1 LTESGYDAKDITVLE
16 GLEAVR
22 RRPGMYIGST
32 GPRGLHHL
40 VYEVVDNSVD
50 EALQGRCDH
59 IQVDLAP
66 DGRVTV
72 SDNGSGIPVA
82 VMAEFG
88 LPAAEVVMTKLHAGG
103 KFGGGGYKVSG
114 GLHGVG
120 ISVVNALSEELLL
133 EIKRDGHVW
142 RQRYERGE
150 PMTKLEKAEKSTET
164 GTTITFLPDG
174 GIFEETDF
182 AFETLSQRLREMAF
196 LTKGLRIELVDERAG
211 GERADFKYDGGIRD
225 FIAFVN
231 ASKEPVHKDVIYFE
245 SQGGDGDGE
254 VEVAMQWN
262 NSYVESTF
270 SFANNINTHEG
281 GTHLSGFK
289 AALTRTLNE
298 YARNKGLLKE
308 KDEELTGD
316 DCREGLAAIV
326 SVKLQDP
333 QFEGQTKTKLG
344 NPSMR
349 GVVQS
354 ACNAR
359 LNEYLEEH
367 PNEARA
373 IVNKL
378 IAASRARQAARKARE
393 LIRRKTALGGG
404 GLPGKLADCSVR
416 DPASAELYLVEG
428 DSAGGSAVEARDRS
442 FQAILPLRGKIIN
455 VEKARINKVLSNN
468 EIQAMITAVGTGI
481 GEEFNLEGARYHK
494 IVVTCDADVDGAHIR
509 TLILTFLFRHMTE
522 LIEAGYVYIAQ
533 PPLYKLRV
541 GSDDRYFEKEL
552 QLEDWL
558 MRERLA
564 KVEVADRTGEPSRLT
579 EARLQRLQRT
589 VKEYEGWASKLREQF
604 GNTAVVYAKDHRLIE
619 HDITTVADL
628 ERYFAEQVPDEELHR
643 VEVVGREDGGLRVRI
658 IEKTTGAAQMTVVPL
673 ALFSSPGYQSL
684 RSTHARLVELTG
696 PPPFTVRMG
705 KLAEDVH
712 TFEALRPVILE
723 MAKEGLNLQR
733 FKGLGEM
740 NPEQLWETTMNP
752 ENRVLKKV
760 SVDDAAA
767 ADQMFTMLMGPRRQV
782 PRRVDERPDR
792 WRLTRWAAG
801 GSSRRTSRRRC
812 ARATS
817 ITR

>member
-82 VMAEFG
+82 VMPELG

-150 PMTKLEKAEKSTET
+150 PMTKLEKAEKTTET

-196 LTKGLRIELVDERAG
+196 LTRGLRIELIDERAG

-231 ASKEPVHKDVIYFE
+231 ASKEPVHKDIIYFE
-245 SQGGDGDGE
+245 SQGEDGE

-326 SVKLQDP
+326 SVKLQEP

-416 DPASAELYLVEG
+416 DPHSAELYLVEG

-481 GEEFNLEGARYHK
+481 GEEFNIEGARYHK

-509 TLILTFLFRHMTE
+509 TLILTFLFRHMTD

-552 QLEDWL
+552 QLEEWL

-604 GNTAVVYAKDHRLIE
+604 GPVAVNYAKDHRLIE
-619 HDITTVADL
+619 HDIATVADL
-628 ERYFAEQVPDEELHR
+628 ERYFAAQVPDEELHR

-658 IEKTTGAAQMTVVPL
+658 IEKATGAAQTTVVPL
-673 ALFSSPGYQSL
+673 ELFSSPGYQSL

-767 ADQMFTMLMGPRRQV
+767 ADQMFTMLMGDRVEPRR
-782 PRRVDERPDR
+782 DFIERN
-792 WRLTRWAAG
+792 
-801 GSSRRTSRRRC
+801 
-812 ARATS
+812 ARDVKFLDV
-817 ITR
+817 

>member
-1 LTESGYDAKDITVLE
+1 LSESGYDAKDITVLE

-59 IQVDLAP
+59 IRVDLSP

-82 VMAEFG
+82 VMPELG

-142 RQRYERGE
+142 RQRYERGD
-150 PMTKLEKAEKSTET
+150 PSGPLEKAEKTSET

-225 FIAFVN
+225 FIEFVN
-231 ASKEPVHKDVIYFE
+231 ATKEPVHKDVIYFE
-245 SQGGDGDGE
+245 SQNADGE

-298 YARNKGLLKE
+298 YGRNKGLLKE

-326 SVKLQDP
+326 SVKLQEP

-359 LNEYLEEH
+359 LSEYLEEH

-416 DPASAELYLVEG
+416 NPESAELYLVEG

-468 EIQAMITAVGTGI
+468 EIQAMITAIGTGI
-481 GEEFNLEGARYHK
+481 GEEFNREGARYHK

-552 QLEDWL
+552 QLEEWL

-564 KVEVADRTGEPSRLT
+564 KVEVTDRTGSPSRLT
-579 EARLQRLQRT
+579 ESRLQRLQRT

-604 GNTAVVYAKDHRLIE
+604 GPVAVNYAKDHRLIE
-619 HDITTVADL
+619 HDITSVGDL
-628 ERYFAEQVPDEELHR
+628 ERYFVEQVPEEELHR
-643 VEVVGREDGGLRVRI
+643 VEVVGREESGLRVRI
-658 IEKTTGAAQMTVVPL
+658 IEKATGAAQTTVVPL
-673 ALFSSPGYQSL
+673 ELFSSPGYQSL
-684 RSTHARLVELTG
+684 RTIHARLVELTG

-705 KLAEDVH
+705 KLAEAVH

-767 ADQMFTMLMGPRRQV
+767 ADQMFTMLMGDRVEPRR
-782 PRRVDERPDR
+782 DFIERN
-792 WRLTRWAAG
+792 
-801 GSSRRTSRRRC
+801 
-812 ARATS
+812 ARDVKFLDV
-817 ITR
+817 

>member
-1 LTESGYDAKDITVLE
+1 MTESGYDAKDITVLE

-22 RRPGMYIGST
+22 KRPGMYIGST
-32 GPRGLHHL
+32 GERGLHHL

-59 IQVDLAP
+59 IVVVLAP
-66 DGRVTV
+66 DGRVSVT
-72 SDNGSGIPVA
+72 DNGSGIPVA
-82 VMAEFG
+82 VMPELG
-88 LPAAEVVMTKLHAGG
+88 LSAAEVVMTKLHAGG
-103 KFGGGGYKVSG
+103 KFGGSGYKVSG

-120 ISVVNALSEELLL
+120 ISVVNALSESLDL
-133 EIKRDGHVW
+133 EIRRDRHVW
-142 RQRYERGE
+142 RQHYERGE
-150 PMTKLEKAEKSTET
+150 PQTRLEKGEAATGT

-174 GIFEETDF
+174 DIFEETDYK
-182 AFETLSQRLREMAF
+182 FETLSQRLREMAF
-196 LTKGLRIELVDERAG
+196 LTRGLRIELIDERAG
-211 GERADFKYDGGIRD
+211 GERIEFQYEGGIRD
-225 FIAFVN
+225 FIAYVN
-231 ASKEPVHKDVIYFE
+231 ERKEPVHKDVIYFDTQ
-245 SQGGDGDGE
+245 SDDGE

-262 NSYVESTF
+262 GSYVESTY

-298 YARNKGLLKE
+298 YARSKGLLKE
-308 KDEELTGD
+308 KEEELTGD

-326 SVKLQDP
+326 SVKLREP

-344 NPSMR
+344 NPSIR
-349 GVVQS
+349 GIVQS
-354 ACNAR
+354 ACNAK
-359 LNEYLEEH
+359 LSEYLEEH

-378 IAASRARQAARKARE
+378 ISASRARQAARKARE

-404 GLPGKLADCSVR
+404 GLPGKLADCSLS
-416 DPASAELYLVEG
+416 DPGAAELYLVEG

-468 EIQAMITAVGTGI
+468 EIQAMITAIGTGI
-481 GEEFNLEGARYHK
+481 GEEFNIEGARYHK
-494 IVVTCDADVDGAHIR
+494 VVVTCDADVDGAHIR

-522 LIEAGYVYIAQ
+522 LIEAGFVYIAQ

-552 QLEDWL
+552 QLEEWL

-564 KVEVADRTGEPSRLT
+564 KVEVTDRTGTEGRLT
-579 EARLQRLQRT
+579 ESRLQRLQRA
-589 VKEYEGWASKLREQF
+589 VKEYEGWASKLKEQF
-604 GNTAVVYAKDHRLIE
+604 GPAAVAYAKDHRLIE
-619 HDITTVADL
+619 HDIATVADL
-628 ERYFAEQVPDEELHR
+628 QTYFETQVPDEEPHR
-643 VEVVGREDGGLRVRI
+643 VEIMGPEEGGLKVRI
-658 IEKTTGAAQMTVVPL
+658 IEKATGAALATVFPVE
-673 ALFSSPGYQSL
+673 LFQSSGYRNL
-684 RSTHARLVELTG
+684 KGIHARLVEITG

-705 KLAEDVH
+705 KVAETVH
-712 TFEALRPVILE
+712 TFERLRPVILE

-752 ENRVLKKV
+752 ENRVLKRV

-767 ADQMFTMLMGPRRQV
+767 ADAMFTTLMGDRVEPRREFI
-782 PRRVDERPDR
+782 ERN
-792 WRLTRWAAG
+792 
-801 GSSRRTSRRRC
+801 
-812 ARATS
+812 ARDVKFLD
-817 ITR
+817 I

>member
-1 LTESGYDAKDITVLE
+1 LSESGYDAKDITVLE

-59 IQVDLAP
+59 IRVDLAP

-72 SDNGSGIPVA
+72 TDNGSGIPVA
-82 VMAEFG
+82 VMPELG

-150 PMTKLEKAEKSTET
+150 PMTKLEKAEASTET

-225 FIAFVN
+225 FIEFVN
-231 ASKEPVHKDVIYFE
+231 ATKEPVHKDVIYFE
-245 SQGGDGDGE
+245 SQGGDGE

-298 YARNKGLLKE
+298 YARSKGLLKE

-326 SVKLQDP
+326 SVKLQEP

-367 PNEARA
+367 PNEGRA

-416 DPASAELYLVEG
+416 NPESAELYLVEG

-468 EIQAMITAVGTGI
+468 EIQAMITAIGTGI

-552 QLEDWL
+552 QLEEWL

-564 KVEVADRTGEPSRLT
+564 KVEVADRTGDPSRLT
-579 EARLQRLQRT
+579 ESRLQRLQRT

-604 GNTAVVYAKDHRLIE
+604 GPVAVNYVKDHRVIE
-619 HDITTVADL
+619 HDIATVADL
-628 ERYFAEQVPDEELHR
+628 ERYLAEQVPDEELHR
-643 VEVVGREDGGLRVRI
+643 VDVVGREEAGLRVRI
-658 IEKTTGAAQMTVVPL
+658 IEKATGAAQTTVVPL
-673 ALFSSPGYQSL
+673 ELFSSPGYQSL
-684 RSTHARLVELTG
+684 RTIHARLVELTG

-705 KLAEDVH
+705 KLAEEVH
-712 TFEALRPVILE
+712 TFESLRPVILE

-752 ENRVLKKV
+752 ENRVLKRV

-767 ADQMFTMLMGPRRQV
+767 ADQMFTMLMGDRVEPRR
-782 PRRVDERPDR
+782 DFIERN
-792 WRLTRWAAG
+792 
-801 GSSRRTSRRRC
+801 
-812 ARATS
+812 ARDVKFLDV
-817 ITR
+817 